1 MCTEQNIPHI
11 DHINSIQPE
20 NHLNESNI
28 NFNKY
33 GTIDLQI
40 IYPSVSLNI
49 IDGMMIVAILITCFK
64 KTLTKR
70 RKVVHNFQTKKTMR
84 EYVALLRPLLSTT
97 LIFKVMNHFN

>member
-11 DHINSIQPE
+11 DHINSIQLE

-49 IDGMMIVAILITCFK
+49 IDGMMIVAILIICFK

-84 EYVALLRPLLSTT
+84 E
-97 LIFKVMNHFN
+97 

>member
-20 NHLNESNI
+20 NQVNESKI

-40 IYPSVSLNI
+40 MYSSFSLNI
-49 IDGMMIVAILITCFK
+49 IDGMMIVAILIICFK
-64 KTLTKR
+64 KTLTK
-70 RKVVHNFQTKKTMR
+70 T
-84 EYVALLRPLLSTT
+84 
-97 LIFKVMNHFN
+97 